1 MTSMQQPN
9 WDELDLEALEQ
20 ELRNTLPTAEAE
32 KMIWAFERAL
42 NVARIDGDLL
52 RYLLGAV
59 ASLVARADDTTPRA
73 VFEAYFRRSVTDEEW
88 RDRYAE
94 LFA

>member
-1 MTSMQQPN
+1 MQQPN
-9 WDELDLEALEQ
+9 WHQIHLGALEE
-20 ELRNTLPTAEAE
+20 ELRTTLPAAEAE
-32 KMIWAFERAL
+32 KMVWAFERAL

-52 RYLLGAV
+52 RYLLSAV

>member
-1 MTSMQQPN
+1 MQQPN

-20 ELRNTLPTAEAE
+20 KLRNTLPPAEAE
-32 KMIWAFERAL
+32 KMIWCSRAPS
-42 NVARIDGDLL
+42 VARVDGDLL
-52 RYLLGAV
+52 RYLLGVV
-59 ASLVARADDTTPRA
+59 ASLVDARTTPTPRA

-94 LFA
+94 SPRE

>member
-1 MTSMQQPN
+1 MMT
-9 WDELDLEALEQ
+9 DRAG
-20 ELRNTLPTAEAE
+20 A
-32 KMIWAFERAL
+32 IVRAL
-42 NVARIDGDLL
+42 GPTDYEPTWRAMQ
-52 RYLLGAV
+52 AFT
-59 ASLVARADDTTPRA
+59 VARADDTTPRA

>member
-1 MTSMQQPN
+1 MQQPN
-9 WDELDLEALEQ
+9 WDEIDLEALEQ
-20 ELRNTLPTAEAE
+20 ELRTTLPAAEAE
-32 KMIWAFERAL
+32 KMVWAFERAL
-42 NVARIDGDLL
+42 TVARIDGDLL
-52 RYLLGAV
+52 RYLLGAA
-59 ASLVARADDTTPRA
+59 ASLLARADGTTPRA

>member
-1 MTSMQQPN
+1 MPQPN
-9 WDELDLEALEQ
+9 WDEIDLGALEQ
-20 ELRNTLPTAEAE
+20 ELRASLPAAEAE
-32 KMIWAFERAL
+32 KMVWAFERAL
-42 NVARIDGDLL
+42 TVARIDGDLL
-52 RYLLGAV
+52 RHLLGAA

>member
-1 MTSMQQPN
+1 MQQPN
-9 WDELDLEALEQ
+9 WDELDLEALEH
-20 ELRNTLPTAEAE
+20 ELRNTLPAAEAE
-32 KMIWAFERAL
+32 KMIWAFDRAL
-42 NVARIDGDLL
+42 SVARIDGDLL
-52 RYLLGAV
+52 RYLLGAA
-59 ASLVARADDTTPRA
+59 ASLLARADDTTPRA